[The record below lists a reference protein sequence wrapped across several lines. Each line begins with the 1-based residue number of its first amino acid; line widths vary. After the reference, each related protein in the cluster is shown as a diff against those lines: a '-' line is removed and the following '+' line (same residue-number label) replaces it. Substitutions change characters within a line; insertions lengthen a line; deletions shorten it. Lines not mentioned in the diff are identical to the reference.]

1 MSPYDRQ
8 RWLGQKL
15 VAPVVLV
22 WTDNRSSMLS
32 AKGNTL
38 VGYQLRLHHM
48 FHHAPDAVWHAL
60 VAYIAYADAAARATL
75 RDYIQGQY
83 HLIRRPPQPQSYCQ
97 RLSSQGHT
105 VDLEAIYQELNQT
118 YFANRI
124 QAYITWMRRPPQRQR
139 TSVRFGS
146 YDEQR
151 RLIRISRL
159 LDQPFVPHY
168 VVASVVFHEML
179 HQLIPRQCING
190 RWYAHPPAFRQQ
202 ERCFLHYQR
211 AHRWQ
216 QRHLARL
223 LRS

>member
-1 MSPYDRQ
+1 
-8 RWLGQKL
+8 
-15 VAPVVLV
+15 
-22 WTDNRSSMLS
+22 
-32 AKGNTL
+32 
-38 VGYQLRLHHM
+38 M
-48 FHHAPDAVWHAL
+48 FRHAPDAVWHAL
-60 VAYIAYADAAARATL
+60 VAYIVHADTAARAML

-83 HLIRRPPQPQSYCQ
+83 HLIRRPPQPYWR
-97 RLSSQGHT
+97 RLSSQGRT

-124 QAYITWMRRPPQRQR
+124 QAHITWMRRPPQRQR
-139 TSVRFGS
+139 TSIRFGS

-179 HQLIPRQCING
+179 HQLIPRQCIDG
-190 RWYAHPPAFRQQ
+190 RWYTHPPAFRQQ
-202 ERCFLHYQR
+202 ERRFLHYQR
-211 AHRWQ
+211 AQRWQ